1 VSYRSLVLLVVVLG
15 VGAMALRPSFDTDT
29 WWHLRA
35 GQWIVDNREVPKTDP
50 FSHTMQGGP
59 WAYPGW
65 LAQVV
70 MLGFFRLGGLQG
82 LTLFTAFL
90 VAIGLAFL
98 WSLLDGALL
107 LRAAVLLLAAATS
120 AVYWAARPHVA
131 SFALAAFF
139 LWALEG
145 RRGGRRPKLIWL
157 LPLAMALWTNVHGG
171 FVIGFLLTLMYL
183 AGTVVDMFLTP
194 LLRRGLLVESWR
206 RHRSD
211 VVALVAVFL
220 LSLLAA
226 GINPHG
232 LAILLYPI
240 KTLSIPVLQ
249 ANIQEWQSPD
259 FQQAN
264 LLPFLVMLLTLIV
277 ALGASGRAAS
287 ATELIAVGGS
297 TAIAL
302 LAVRNVPFFAL
313 AAAPVISRQAS
324 AALETIVHG
333 LTVPAAEPWRGRRL
347 LHGFAGAILIL
358 ACLGWAAVQ
367 LSAKRSQDHL
377 QSLVPLGAFEAL
389 KGARPPGQLFNDYNW
404 GGYALWDLYPSYPTF
419 VDGRTDIFPPRIFED
434 YIRLWNGRGG
444 WEALLDQYGIGIV
457 LLPPQAPLTE
467 VLERAGWDE
476 MYRDRTSVILLRPPS
491 GAGRAP

>member
-15 VGAMALRPSFDTDT
+15 VAAMALRPSFDTDT

-35 GQWIVDNREVPKTDP
+35 GQWIEDNRQVPRSDP

-70 MLGFFRLGGLQG
+70 MLGFYRLAGLQG
-82 LTLFTAFL
+82 LTLFTALL

-107 LRAAVLLLAAATS
+107 MRAAVLLLAAATS

-139 LWALEG
+139 LWTLEG
-145 RRGGRRPKLIWL
+145 RRTGARPRLIWL

-171 FVIGFLLTLMYL
+171 FVIGFLLISMYL
-183 AGTVVDMFLTP
+183 AGTVVDVFLIP
-194 LLRRGLLVESWR
+194 LTGRGLLAESWR
-206 RHRSD
+206 RRQAD
-211 VVALVAVFL
+211 VVALVAVSL

-226 GINPHG
+226 GVNPHG
-232 LAILLYPI
+232 LSILLYPI

-249 ANIQEWQSPD
+249 EHIREWQSPD

-264 LLPFLVMLLTLIV
+264 LLPFLAMLVTLMA

-287 ATELIAVGGS
+287 SSELIAVGGS
-297 TAIAL
+297 AAMAL
-302 LAVRNVPFFAL
+302 FAVRNVPVFAL
-313 AAAPVISRQAS
+313 VAAPVICRQAS
-324 AALETIVHG
+324 AALEPILHG
-333 LTVPAAEPWRGRRL
+333 FDVPATEPWRGRRL
-347 LHGFAGAILIL
+347 LHGFAATALIL

-377 QSLVPLGAFEAL
+377 QSLVPLGAFDAL
-389 KGARPPGQLFNDYNW
+389 KVARPPGQLFNDYNW
-404 GGYALWDLYPSYPTF
+404 GGYILWDLYPGYPSF
-419 VDGRTDIFPPRIFED
+419 VDGRTDVFPPRIFDD
-434 YIRLWNGRGG
+434 YVRLWNARGG
-444 WEALLDQYGIGIV
+444 WESLLDHYGIGIV
-457 LLPPQAPLTE
+457 FVPPQAPLAE
-467 VLERAGWDE
+467 VLLRDGWDE

-491 GAGRAP
+491 GQGQAE